1 MRRPAGGIAWVELT
15 RSKYFGILSW
25 WVFLRP
31 LPGHFTGTIG
41 PLILNDNQTTYEDES
56 KGITR

>member
-41 PLILNDNQTTYEDES
+41 PLIPNDKQIMKTNL
-56 KGITR
+56 RV